1 MVVSFNRELFF
12 FAAKTSVQLSRL
24 ARAAAVAAPPSS
36 LVSLNSIL
44 VPPNFVGLELAAVDL
59 AGM

>member
-12 FAAKTSVQLSRL
+12 AAKTSLQLSRL

-36 LVSLNSIL
+36 LVVSLNSIL
-44 VPPNFVGLELAAVDL
+44 VPPNFMGLELAAVDL
-59 AGM
+59 AEM

>member
-1 MVVSFNRELFF
+1 MNFF
-12 FAAKTSVQLSRL
+12 FAAKTSLQLSRL

-36 LVSLNSIL
+36 LVVSLNSIL

-59 AGM
+59 AEM